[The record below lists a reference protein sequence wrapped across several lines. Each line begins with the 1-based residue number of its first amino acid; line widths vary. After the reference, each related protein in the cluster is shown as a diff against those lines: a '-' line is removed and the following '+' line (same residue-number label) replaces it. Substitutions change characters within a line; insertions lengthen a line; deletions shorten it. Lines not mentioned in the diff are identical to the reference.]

1 MTNEETGDPKC
12 WLCACVKLPGKVYSP
27 NICLDCL
34 PEYQKRKF
42 VFVRAGEAEIEEL
55 FPVVQKS

>member
-1 MTNEETGDPKC
+1 MNNEQTGDPKC
-12 WLCACVKLPGKVYSP
+12 WLCACVTKPGKVYSP

-42 VFVRAGEAEIEEL
+42 VFVRATQAEIEEL
-55 FPVVQKS
+55 FPV